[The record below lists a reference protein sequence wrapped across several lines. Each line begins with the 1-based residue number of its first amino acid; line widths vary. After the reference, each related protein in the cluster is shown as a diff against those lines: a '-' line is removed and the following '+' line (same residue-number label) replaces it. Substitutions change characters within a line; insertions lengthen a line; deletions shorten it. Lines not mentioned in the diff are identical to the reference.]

1 MSSPKT
7 TEDAEAKTEDVPQ
20 DQTASSD
27 AVQSPFKPGDLCTIT
42 GLAKAPQYNN
52 KLAKILGAVDPASGR
67 HILEIC
73 ESGKQLKLR
82 VANLKQYAGWVDGL
96 DGWTTLPSPA
106 TNGMA
111 SVDAGKE
118 KATLVNNGGIV
129 SRSFDSST
137 GVQVAG
143 SVSFLGADGDEVTI
157 ALRSKGVRA
166 SGGQGPYCETYTE
179 YVKICITS
187 EEVIIERDT
196 GKGPRPVMRWA
207 NKFDKPLAKGQPA
220 FFFIEDYGFVV
231 RVVVGD
237 KFWREGGEVY
247 GHLSADTVPGRG
259 SVAIEN
265 SPTLGSVAVVSDLR
279 ICQNTGLP
287 VY

>member
-7 TEDAEAKTEDVPQ
+7 TEEAKTEQVPEEE
-20 DQTASSD
+20 TASSEIE
-27 AVQSPFKPGDLCTIT
+27 SPFKPGEHVTIT
-42 GLAKAPQYNN
+42 GLVKGPQYNN
-52 KLAKILGAVDPASGR
+52 KLAKILEAIDPASGR
-67 HILEIC
+67 HFLEIC
-73 ESGKQLKLR
+73 ESGKQLKIR
-82 VANLKQYAGWVDGL
+82 VANLKVYSGWVDGL
-96 DGWTTLPSPA
+96 EGWTTLPSSA

-129 SRSFDSST
+129 SRDYDSST
-137 GVQVAG
+137 GLQVAG
-143 SVSFLGADGDEVTI
+143 SVAFLGADGDEVQIT
-157 ALRSKGVRA
+157 LRTTGARAQDGKG
-166 SGGQGPYCETYTE
+166 PFMETHKD

-196 GKGPRPVMRWA
+196 GAGPRPISRWA
-207 NKFDKPLAKGQPA
+207 NKFDTPLEKGQPA

-237 KFWREGGEVY
+237 KFWREGGNVY

-265 SPTLGSVAVVSDLR
+265 SPTLGSVAVIADLR
-279 ICQNTGLP
+279 ICQNTGVP
-287 VY
+287 TY

>member
-1 MSSPKT
+1 MSAPKT
-7 TEDAEAKTEDVPQ
+7 TEDAKTEDVPKEE
-20 DQTASSD
+20 TASSE
-27 AVQSPFKPGDLCTIT
+27 VESPFKPGDHVTIT

-52 KLAKILGAVDPASGR
+52 KLAKILEAVDPTSGR
-67 HILEIC
+67 HFLEIC
-73 ESGKQLKLR
+73 ESGKQLKIR
-82 VANLKQYAGWVDGL
+82 VANLKTYAGWVDGL

-129 SRSFDSST
+129 SRDFDSST
-137 GVQVAG
+137 GLQVAG
-143 SVSFLGADGDEVTI
+143 SVAFLGADGDEVQIT
-157 ALRSKGVRA
+157 LRTTGARA
-166 SGGQGPYCETYTE
+166 QSGQGPFMETHKD

-196 GKGPRPVMRWA
+196 GSGPRPISRHA
-207 NKFDKPLAKGQPA
+207 NKFDTPLEKGQPA

-237 KFWREGGEVY
+237 KFWREGGNVL

-265 SPTLGSVAVVSDLR
+265 SPTLGSVAVISDLR

-287 VY
+287 TY